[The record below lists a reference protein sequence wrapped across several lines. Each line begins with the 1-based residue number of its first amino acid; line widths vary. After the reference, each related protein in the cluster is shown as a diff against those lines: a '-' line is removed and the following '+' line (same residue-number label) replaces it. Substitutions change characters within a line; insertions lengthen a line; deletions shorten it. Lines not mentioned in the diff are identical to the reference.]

1 MPDWRLIM
9 NKIICDVCG
18 TSYPETASKCPICGY
33 ARPAGASHSSVAS
46 VLSATSEVSSYNY
59 VKGGRFSKKNVRK
72 RMRDENIE
80 HVPVSVPAQEFVDD
94 DEPIVNEKSTKGLTI
109 AVLALLAAIVA
120 LTIYLVVRFFA
131 PNLGAAQKPPVTTV
145 PYTAAPTTTVP
156 TTATIPCTGLDLDD
170 TDVLLTFVGDSWRID
185 AVALPSDTT
194 DVIQFFSSN
203 ESVATVSPSG
213 EIRAVGEGSAVITVV
228 CGDVSKECFVNCT
241 VETVPPETTEPVVT
255 EPVTEPTEPATEPT
269 TEPTVPPTTEPS
281 GDSTVVHTTNKT
293 GKYTIRINGESRK
306 NYDVSIAV
314 GQSFTITLVDSN
326 GNKQDVTWSASNSRV
341 SINGN
346 KITCNSSG
354 NVNIFCV
361 VDGEKYT
368 CIVRIQ
374 K

>member
-1 MPDWRLIM
+1 MS
-9 NKIICDVCG
+9 KIICDVCG
-18 TSYPETASKCPICGY
+18 TSYPETATQCPICGCV
-33 ARPAGASHSSVAS
+33 RPVD
-46 VLSATSEVSSYNY
+46 VVTVNNDVSTDELQSRGSYTY

-72 RMRDENIE
+72 RMRDENTE
-80 HVPVSVPAQEFVDD
+80 HVPMSVTAQEFD
-94 DEPIVNEKSTKGLTI
+94 DEDEPVVNEKSTKGLTI

-194 DVIQFFSSN
+194 DMIQFFSSN
-203 ESVATVSPSG
+203 ESVATVSASG

-255 EPVTEPTEPATEPT
+255 EPVTEPTEPVTEPT
-269 TEPTVPPTTEPS
+269 TEPTEPQQ
-281 GDSTVVHTTNKT
+281 TVT
-293 GKYTIRINGESRK
+293 GPCKISHK
-306 NYDVSIAV
+306 
-314 GQSFTITLVDSN
+314 
-326 GNKQDVTWSASNSRV
+326 DVTIKVGASFNLKLKDAYGNVVEVTWVAKNPNKVTIS
-341 SINGN
+341 GN
-346 KITCNSSG
+346 KITGAASG
-354 NVNIFCV
+354 TTEVSCTVN
-361 VDGEKYT
+361 GKTYT
-368 CIVRIQ
+368 CIVRVN

>member
-1 MPDWRLIM
+1 MS
-9 NKIICDVCG
+9 KIICDVCG
-18 TSYPETASKCPICGY
+18 TSYPDTASQCPICGC
-33 ARPAGASHSSVAS
+33 ARTVDENMVAGDS
-46 VLSATSEVSSYNY
+46 VLPEMSDESSYTF

-72 RMRDENIE
+72 RMKDQNVQPVPMPMPAEEELDE
-80 HVPVSVPAQEFVDD
+80 

-109 AVLALLAAIVA
+109 AVLALLASIIAVVV
-120 LTIYLVVRFFA
+120 YLAVRFFM
-131 PNLGAAQKPPVTTV
+131 PNMGPGLMFPATTV
-145 PYTAAPTTTVP
+145 PSTAAPTTTAAPTVETVP
-156 TTATIPCTGLDLDD
+156 CIDLQLDD

-185 AVALPSDTT
+185 TAVQPSNTT
-194 DVIQFFSSN
+194 DTVQFFSSN
-203 ESVATVSPSG
+203 ETVAVVSPSG

-228 CGDVSKECFVNCT
+228 CGDMSVECYVTCT
-241 VETVPPETTEPVVT
+241 VETLPPETTEPVT
-255 EPVTEPTEPATEPT
+255 EPTDPVTEPTEPVTEPT

-354 NVNIFCV
+354 NVNISCV
-361 VDGEKYT
+361 VDGEKYS
-368 CIVRIQ
+368 CIVRIH

>member
-1 MPDWRLIM
+1 MS
-9 NKIICDVCG
+9 KIICDVCG
-18 TSYPETASKCPICGY
+18 TSYPETASQCPICGC
-33 ARPAGASHSSVAS
+33 ARPADAGITAGE
-46 VLSATSEVSSYNY
+46 SATSEMNDESTYHY
-59 VKGGRFSKKNVRK
+59 VKGGRFSKKNVRN
-72 RMRDENIE
+72 RMKEQSAQ
-80 HVPVSVPAQEFVDD
+80 PVPAPMTVEDSDD
-94 DEPIVNEKSTKGLTI
+94 EEEPIVNEKSTKGLTI

-120 LTIYLVVRFFA
+120 MVIYLAVRFFLPNMGNTPAKPTDA
-131 PNLGAAQKPPVTTV
+131 P
-145 PYTAAPTTTVP
+145 TAAPTTTAAP
-156 TTATIPCTGLDLDD
+156 TVATVPCTGLKIDD
-170 TDVLLTFVGDSWRID
+170 TDVLLTFVGDSWKIE
-185 AVALPSDTT
+185 AKAEPADTT
-194 DVIQFFSSN
+194 DVVQFFSSN
-203 ESVATVSPSG
+203 EAVAVVSPSG

-228 CGDVSKECFVNCT
+228 CGNVSKECFVNCT
-241 VETVPPETTEPVVT
+241 VETLPPETTEPVVT
-255 EPVTEPTEPATEPT
+255 EPVTEPTEPVTEPT

-306 NYDVSIAV
+306 NYDVSITV

-354 NVNIFCV
+354 NVNISCV
-361 VDGEKYT
+361 VDGEKYS

>member
-94 DEPIVNEKSTKGLTI
+94 DELIVNEKSTKGLTI

-203 ESVATVSPSG
+203 ESVATVSASG

-269 TEPTVPPTTEPS
+269 TEPTEPQQ
-281 GDSTVVHTTNKT
+281 TVT
-293 GKYTIRINGESRK
+293 GPCKISPRDDVTIKVGESFNLK
-306 NYDVSIAV
+306 LKDAY
-314 GQSFTITLVDSN
+314 
-326 GNKQDVTWSASNSRV
+326 GNVVEVTWVAKNPNKVIIS
-341 SINGN
+341 GN
-346 KITCNSSG
+346 KITGAASG
-354 NVNIFCV
+354 TTEVYCTVN
-361 VDGEKYT
+361 GETYT
-368 CIVRIQ
+368 CIVRV
-374 K
+374 KK